1 MLMTHND
8 NDDDCFAVAE
18 MKEEGDGKGHLGDR
32 GRGMSRWEGGWVGG
46 WVGSIGEGG
55 SITEALV

>member
-32 GRGMSRWEGGWVGG
+32 GRGMSRWEG
-46 WVGSIGEGG
+46 SIGEGG